1 MKQTIEDKKIIKG
14 NNSNIRVGT
23 KDKDKITGNV
33 KDRFIFLKNSISSN
47 KFKII
52 PSDKKT
58 RRVIKIILENFAMRY
73 L

>member
-1 MKQTIEDKKIIKG
+1 VKQTIEDKKIIKG